1 MIKHLLTELGR
12 IRAGRYLD
20 PRLGRANLNV
30 LDSYIST
37 SNQIFSFCISH
48 SVNMFILLSASGAGG
63 TDLSIEAIVGITI
76 GSAAFI
82 TLLIILLVW
91 LVRRHFNGKQPSTL
105 DYQSLQKYNSL
116 VS

>member
-37 SNQIFSFCISH
+37 SNQIFFILHLPLSQYVHFIISFRSWRDR
-48 SVNMFILLSASGAGG
+48 SVN
-63 TDLSIEAIVGITI
+63 
-76 GSAAFI
+76 
-82 TLLIILLVW
+82 
-91 LVRRHFNGKQPSTL
+91 
-105 DYQSLQKYNSL
+105 
-116 VS
+116 